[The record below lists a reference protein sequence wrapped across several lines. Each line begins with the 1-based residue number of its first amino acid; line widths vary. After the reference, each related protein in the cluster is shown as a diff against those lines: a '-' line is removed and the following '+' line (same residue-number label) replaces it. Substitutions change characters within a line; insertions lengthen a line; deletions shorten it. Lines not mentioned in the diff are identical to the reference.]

1 MCPGPEGGAAALA
14 NAVLPEN
21 MIVFINDPAG
31 DTSYPIATFTW
42 MLFYKKN
49 KSAELATALRKMV
62 EYCLDEGQKIADKAG
77 YIPLPESVVEKV
89 RAASKNIQ

>member
-1 MCPGPEGGAAALA
+1 
-14 NAVLPEN
+14 
-21 MIVFINDPAG
+21 
-31 DTSYPIATFTW
+31 
-42 MLFYKKN
+42 
-49 KSAELATALRKMV
+49 MV

>member
-1 MCPGPEGGAAALA
+1 
-14 NAVLPEN
+14 
-21 MIVFINDPAG
+21 
-31 DTSYPIATFTW
+31 

-49 KSAELATALRKMV
+49 KTPELAAALRQMV